1 MPNTEAVIEIEGL
14 ASDYKAGEW
23 IAPHAHAAHQIIHAA
38 SGVMRVVSETTG

>member
-1 MPNTEAVIEIEGL
+1 MPNDVTAIEIEGL
-14 ASDYKAGEW
+14 ATDCPAGEW